1 MGRGQSLVK
10 NTIILAI
17 GNLFTKLITF
27 FLLPLYTAVLS
38 TEEYGIVDLL
48 NTLVSLLLPI
58 VTFQI
63 EQAMFRK
70 LIDIRDNEKDKKSVI
85 STGVFSV
92 LIQCIIYLIL
102 FFIISSF
109 IDNNYKIFLATN
121 VVAYIFASLFQQIA
135 RGFGDNKS
143 YTISSIF
150 SGIFTIVFNVIFLV
164 AIKLQAY
171 GMLLGTMIGQIACV
185 VYLFF
190 KLKIYK
196 YLSLKSF
203 DKEILK
209 SLWKYSLPLIPNSIS
224 WWVFNASDRVIVSA
238 ILGLGLNGILS
249 AANKFSSVY
258 IMVYNFFHLSWIE
271 SISLHINDNDIEEFF
286 SKMFNTALRLFVSMG
301 IGIIAVM
308 PFVYPVMI
316 DDKFSDGYY
325 QIPILMIG
333 SILNVFVALETAI
346 YVAKKDTK
354 AIGITSTVSAIINII
369 VHLILIKFIG
379 LYAASISTLIAY
391 LIICIYR
398 HIDINKKYY
407 RIKIDKLIIFSTI
420 IILSILLPIYYI
432 NNKVLCFCGF
442 ILAGLYALVINRK
455 SIDTILLMVKE
466 KVKSRR

>member
-10 NTIILAI
+10 NTMILAV

-58 VTFQI
+58 VTFQV

-70 LIDIRDNEKDKKSVI
+70 LIDIRDNEKDKKRVI
-85 STGVFSV
+85 STGIFSV
-92 LIQCIIYLIL
+92 AIQCIVYLIL

-185 VYLFF
+185 IYLFF

-196 YLSLKSF
+196 YVSLNSF
-203 DKEILK
+203 SKTVLKE
-209 SLWKYSLPLIPNSIS
+209 LWKYSIPLIPNSIS

-238 ILGLGLNGILS
+238 ILGLSLNGILS

-286 SKMFNTALRLFVSMG
+286 SKMFNTALRFFISMG

-316 DDKFSDGYY
+316 DAKFGEGYY
-325 QIPILMIG
+325 QVPILMLG
-333 SILNVFVALETAI
+333 SLFNVVIALETAV

-354 AIGITSTVSAIINII
+354 AIGMTSTVSAVINII

-391 LIICIYR
+391 LIMSIYR
-398 HIDINKKYY
+398 HMDIKKKYY
-407 RIKIDKLIIFSTI
+407 RIKIDETIILSAI
-420 IILSILLPIYYI
+420 IILSILLPMYYI
-432 NNKVLCFCGF
+432 NNKLLCLGGF
-442 ILAGLYALVINRK
+442 ILAGLYALIINRK
-455 SIDTILLMVKE
+455 SISAILLMTKE
-466 KVKSRR
+466 KMKK